1 MATAVGQPIN
11 IMINSGAA
19 AIFYYNDISEGKL
32 TKMYQKYAFLYES
45 NVSVISV

>member
-1 MATAVGQPIN
+1 MNWKQTLFW
-11 IMINSGAA
+11 SFSAA